1 MSAQKVLIT
10 PTFTS
15 AGNGTVRLV
24 EGTPQCIT
32 PATSGASVSFER
44 WVKPCTYRVYP
55 SPGYRLKRI
64 VGTYVWSGID
74 TEDGVIT
81 DEWED
86 DPITVAHYPDSSS
99 YAPGHSPFGQDSEGL
114 YMVAEWL
121 GSASSLLPE
130 WWEQIL
136 TSPGSTPQ
144 EQTRLEQRSSIVVV
158 AEFERIPHT
167 PTDLLVN
174 SSAVETPAKL
184 VYDPTTNL
192 LVGDY

>member
-24 EGTPQCIT
+24 EGTPQCIS
-32 PATSGASVSFER
+32 PATPGASRSYEQ

-64 VGTYVWSGID
+64 VGTYVWSWKD
-74 TEDGVIT
+74 TEDGAVVSEE
-81 DEWED
+81 DE
-86 DPITVAHYPDSSS
+86 DPVTFAYYPDSS
-99 YAPGHSPFGQDSEGL
+99 YLPGQSPFGRDSEGL
-114 YMVAEWL
+114 YMVAEYL
-121 GSASSLLPE
+121 GYASSPLPE
-130 WWEQIL
+130 W
-136 TSPGSTPQ
+136 Q
-144 EQTRLEQRSSIVVV
+144 ELIITNTNPTHVETTIGQRSNIVVV

-167 PTDLLVN
+167 PTHLLVN
-174 SSAVETPAKL
+174 SSTAETPAKL